1 MDKFKELYQYL
12 VDNGMTD
19 LSEEDF
25 REQYKDGTDK
35 NNTLY
40 TYLQENGLTDLD
52 KATFNS
58 KYFPSQPQTNLE
70 TNIVEEEQ
78 VNVTDGDE
86 VDSSTMVEETVAY
99 DPREQGMD
107 DKITYD
113 SDASMF
119 DKSLAYVTPDLID
132 REEEEVVN
140 RMNYHFGD
148 YGFTFE
154 EGGGFMSGMDG
165 MSVRAE
171 NGEKINVNLDPVFG
185 DLFGGET
192 QESKKLKDFLRKNK
206 KTNPELEAYNEKNNL
221 KRKKYFSKKA
231 VDEDLDDLRNKAESI
246 NNRAIVY
253 ENEKTK
259 HEEAMDGLLN
269 VPPSERGSDWNLQY
283 QRQLGVGKRLNQL
296 RDTLSND
303 LQSYRTIE
311 NQIHS
316 AVGNYM
322 DMKANEGTYVG
333 QFLKGFYNS
342 VVGRGISQ
350 ILAGAM
356 GLGIDGMYGI
366 GRLFNEDFSLT
377 GGSVTEEEKKERY
390 ISIAEDLGY
399 DVPDDVRE
407 NEESYQKWLNSLE
420 DLDLFGKR
428 EDVKIGDKTYSVP
441 LNQLNKEGQEY
452 LKSINGEVKII
463 NGKPQIY
470 NPKGGLLGRGSYEDI
485 PESYLDK
492 DAKQKLDRLVA
503 DAEVKSVKKPTKE
516 WIKKN
521 WNQLLSF
528 DDVSDER
535 IAKMRDDSIIVE
547 GLLGLGESVPAIA
560 LSFLSRGKIKAT
572 GSFATLRNIGGR
584 ILGLDSKGGVAQVLA
599 FSFLQ
604 SEAMQ
609 EEMDADEDF
618 KYVTEGERKAIL
630 GPTALTVAV
639 LERYGLRNIIGNKT
653 MMTGLMNQVTKRLPQ
668 GASASLYKSTLEK
681 IIKSN
686 IAKGIYTNKGVK
698 FATQVSKAALAEAE
712 TGGLQQIAE
721 MGYKDVWNEMNEKDM
736 FDQPELWSKEFWQE
750 AKHAAMAEAVGG
762 FVMGIPGGIVN
773 AYKVGDVDNIS
784 DETLELFDAIR
795 GDNITKKAY
804 KEQLAVQV
812 AEGNIT
818 QKEADQQLLEFE
830 TLSGAADTVPV
841 DLDINAR
848 KKAIGLIFE
857 RQNLEAEMEGMDK
870 DLGAYKKKE
879 ARVNQIKE
887 ELSQIG
893 SDQASQSAD
902 LEAETE
908 NISIFETDTGK
919 GGPVTEE
926 KAREE
931 LIKEGITSPTQK
943 QIKDKQNALQKSE
956 TESLDVR
963 ESTRDGETV
972 GKGDIGSTP
981 QESTQKDQDATQTE
995 SEEKVTKEE
1004 QEDIDAFFG
1013 EDVGLGVESTTN
1025 NLSINRQQKDG
1036 SKIKDTS
1043 LATRVIKRAKA
1054 AAKAIQKIAPNV
1066 KIVLHQTNEQ
1076 FEKYAPAGRGY
1087 YNPNSK
1093 VIHIN
1098 LSNAKNNT
1106 VAHEVFHAVFLE
1118 KIAGGDKAAIAAAD
1132 RLIKTVRK
1140 RLPNDSLLAKR
1151 IDAFAENYKD
1161 SAFQNE
1167 ERVAELFSLMATE
1180 YKQLTK
1186 PAKNKII
1193 EFIKNVAK
1201 RFGIN
1206 IPEGFTKSDEAV
1218 IDFLNTFSKKVQKGE
1233 EVLESDLDA
1242 LSKLNEEVG
1251 LDINQEQGSEGQVGT
1266 FTFTGRSQKAPIVS
1280 NDKREFSSLISEKN
1294 IEDFKGQKFITNM
1307 YDFSSA
1313 GPTQIGSGITLEL
1326 YGGKNYVPLMM
1337 QSQNLKLGD
1346 VSNLAAFNSKAQAE
1360 GFIRNSQESGATLFA
1375 PHVGTKEGSWQFQ
1388 QNIFEQLTFA
1398 ALDNKILTNSALIN
1412 TFNEVLT
1419 SKEGQA
1425 AFNTFKKKL
1434 GRNIKNFNSFKGN
1447 PRELL
1452 ELLDI
1457 NNNYSPD
1464 LRKLLNDKLS
1474 ANKAYQEALGV
1485 KNKNDFAQKFEDP
1498 LNVGSK
1504 GGDIIG
1510 IIEFDNTNFEVV
1522 KPNPGD
1528 TDYHPSF
1535 AYTIKTKIN
1544 GIYQPTN
1551 FYQSSQ
1557 VTDSYTKYNKQG
1569 AKISTREN
1577 TKDFKKS
1584 NVTSSA
1590 GSIPKVAQV
1599 SEQVGRQQRDTLT
1612 KINVFYNMNNKGFF
1626 SPQVDTYR
1634 LQKELDALNQ
1644 GYKLRQAP
1652 FNQYGQG
1659 GGYSIYDS
1667 KGRRVKPP
1675 KDSEYRQGRQQKMDK
1690 ENDLIKIII
1699 IGREQA
1705 GFRDAAIKD
1714 YLLRRKKEVDGKMVR
1729 AYTASE
1735 INQAMDIVQGFEG
1748 ESYLFTSYPK
1758 SFNNMEGGF
1767 LAGLK
1772 LLKKVNTY
1780 YKRLIKANNKK
1791 KSVVV
1796 KGTPLTEEQIR
1807 QKVIDY
1813 FTSLQEYKNE
1823 GAQGNRLTAQQMAM
1837 EKDLLELLLP
1847 DPLKANPQRIK
1858 AINKR
1863 IKEIKFDEKNI
1874 KAVQRALRNYIRS
1887 VLPRDLYTKGEI
1899 VSLIDKVNRIN
1910 KTNFDSVKDE
1920 VFKVVTTKTNQSL
1933 QTSIFNILN
1942 RKFTTIQS
1950 GRLKGVSIDNETR
1963 KKLERINSLIVNPK
1977 ATADEIMEANEKLLK
1992 EYNSIAKEEV
2002 TVNKETRT
2010 QVKSSLD
2017 EDALSRLAE
2026 ITVAMQINNS
2036 FLAEMNDP
2044 TKTTL
2049 LSEVLNSLNQ
2059 VQETGRANL
2068 EYQLLNDAITYR
2080 ENERKVFREM
2090 TGIDLDAKQSLIDQG
2105 IPENEITEGMINVE
2119 FNKLKKDVSVDAK
2132 RKGGLKPATVK
2143 KRFRNIINKM
2153 LNTIDRNVFA
2163 SAEDL
2168 TGLIDR
2174 IVTQPGEL
2182 FEGETQSIV
2191 SQAVREAT
2199 RTFKS
2204 RMMGQKAIYE
2214 NKMAEL
2220 YGKRWLKHNR
2230 KNSQQTE
2237 TIIISQK
2244 KNDELVQEKEKV
2256 MADKSLT
2263 SGERTA
2269 KVKKIDEAIDTN
2281 TIYISQ
2287 NQLMYYYSQMQDPSL
2302 KESFINTFAP
2312 TGQYKNEFESRIKKE
2327 IEEKLDS
2334 RLKEFSSWMINEYY
2348 PSLYNHYNE
2357 TYKQIYR
2364 TDMPWNQFYA
2374 GRVYRKNTNDSEGL
2388 DLLADSNN
2396 SWMTNVGA
2404 ASSKVR
2410 VENSNPISMVDG
2422 MDALINYTKDMEYF
2436 AAYAV
2441 PVRNIN
2447 KIFTSPAIKETIQDK
2462 YGTDVWKYINDAVE
2476 KIANKGVQ
2484 NQGETKVINLFNNTF
2499 LLSRLGLNPT
2509 LTLKQLTSFLTYGN
2523 EIGYMNWIKNSAI
2536 SLASIKTNFREVMDN
2551 SVVLQDRYGKPIT
2564 RAVENY
2570 SDSKFEEMN
2579 ARDFS
2584 NFGLGKQ
2591 NLDRITKVLM
2601 FTTMTGDKGAILIGG
2616 IPNYVHYKNEFKKK
2630 NPNASKQEVIDY
2642 AIRKFEQDTLRTQQS
2657 YDLQDK
2663 DYYQGKGAMT
2673 RAFNMFLT
2681 TPKQYFRKE
2690 IIAARNM
2697 YRIIESG
2704 GKRGRGVVDEQGNLK
2719 YWASLGKNMRTLALY
2734 HVVMPV
2740 FFQWVSSGFPGLA
2753 RGWDDEDTDDIAFA
2767 AILGNF
2773 NALFIYGKI
2782 AETIVDAAAGKPWV
2796 DKPSTIPVLGQTA
2809 LLGDLYVR
2817 MKNAKSPQKQ
2827 KEAFNK
2833 LMSEMVATTGIPAPQ
2848 LRRFY
2853 DNWSKL
2859 GDSESFGDFIL
2870 KLFNFSQ
2877 YAQKRKTKGKP
2888 LTKTEL
2894 KRLFPDL
2901 YEVEDNDGTNELN
2914 ELKKEQRRLR
2924 QELLDEM
2931 YN

>member
-12 VDNGMTD
+12 VDNEMTD
-19 LSEEDF
+19 LSEEEF
-25 REQYKDGTDK
+25 KVKYAQGTD
-35 NNTLY
+35 NNTILF
-40 TYLQENGLTDLD
+40 TYLQDNELTDLD
-52 KATFNS
+52 QQTFNS
-58 KYFPSQPQTNLE
+58 KYFPPQT
-70 TNIVEEEQ
+70 Q
-78 VNVTDGDE
+78 VDVDVVADEVTDVKDGQE

-107 DKITYD
+107 DTISYNNNATV
-113 SDASMF
+113 F
-119 DKSLAYVTPDLID
+119 EKSLAYVTPDLID

-171 NGEKINVNLDPVFG
+171 NGQTMNVNLDPVFG

-192 QESKKLKDFLRKNK
+192 QESNKLKKFLEKNK
-206 KTNPELEAYNEKNNL
+206 KTNPELEAFNAENNR

-231 VDEDLDDLRNKAESI
+231 VDEDLDDLKTKATSI
-246 NNRAIVY
+246 NKRAQVY
-253 ENEKTK
+253 QTEKTK
-259 HEEAMDGLLN
+259 HEEAMDGLMM
-269 VPPSERGSDWNLQY
+269 VPPQERGADWQLKY
-283 QRQLGVGKRLNQL
+283 QQQLAVGKRLNELKQ
-296 RDTLSND
+296 TVSNE
-303 LQSYRTIE
+303 LNSYRTIE
-311 NQIHS
+311 KQVHS

-322 DMKANEGTYVG
+322 EMKLNDGSGPGT
-333 QFLKGFYNS
+333 FLKGFYNS

-350 ILAGAM
+350 IFAYGAD
-356 GLGIDGMYGI
+356 LGIDGLYGI
-366 GRLFNEDFSLT
+366 GQAINEDFSLRSLS
-377 GGSVTEEEKKERY
+377 GVTEEEKKERY
-390 ISIAEDLGY
+390 ITIAKDLGY
-399 DVPDDVRE
+399 DVPTDVMDSD
-407 NEESYQKWLNSLE
+407 ESYQNWLNSLSEE
-420 DLDLFGKR
+420 DEMALDGDTDLF
-428 EDVKIGDKTYSVP
+428 TS
-441 LNQLNKEGQEY
+441 QLNKEGRKA
-452 LKSINGEVKII
+452 LKDSGKELKNINGQL
-463 NGKPQIY
+463 QIY
-470 NPKGGLLGRGSYEDI
+470 DPTGGILGKGGYEDV
-485 PESYLDK
+485 PADYLDK
-492 DAKQKLDRLVA
+492 TKKDKLDRLVL
-503 DAEVKSVKKPTKE
+503 DAEVKSAKKPTKE
-516 WIKKN
+516 FIKKN

-528 DDVSDER
+528 DDVSDEK
-535 IAKMRDDSIIVE
+535 IAEMREDSIIAE
-547 GLLGLGESVPAIA
+547 GLLGLGESLPAIG
-560 LSFLSRGKIKAT
+560 LSLASRGKIKAT
-572 GSFATLRNIGGR
+572 GQFANVRNIAGR

-599 FSFLQ
+599 FSALQ
-604 SEAMQ
+604 AEAMQ

-618 KYVTEGERKAIL
+618 KYVTEGERKLIL
-630 GPTALTVAV
+630 GPTALTVAI
-639 LERYGLRNIIGNKT
+639 LERYGLRNIVGNKT
-653 MMTGLMNQVTKRLPQ
+653 MMTGLMNQVTKVLPQ
-668 GASASLYKSTLEK
+668 GASAALYKSTLEK
-681 IIKSN
+681 IVKSN

-698 FATQVSKAALAEAE
+698 FSTSVAKAALAEAE

-721 MGYKDVWNEMNEKDM
+721 MGYKDIWNDMNEKDM
-736 FDQPELWSKEFWQE
+736 FDQPEMWSKEFWQE

-773 AYKVGDVDNIS
+773 AYKVGETDNIS
-784 DETLELFDAIR
+784 DATLELFDAIR
-795 GDNITKKAY
+795 GDNITMKAY
-804 KEQLAVQV
+804 KEQLDLQV
-812 AEGNIT
+812 ADGTKT
-818 QKEADQQLLEFE
+818 QKEADEELLQFE
-830 TLSGAADTVPV
+830 TLSGAANTIPV
-841 DLDINAR
+841 DLDITAR
-848 KKAIGLIFE
+848 KKALGLIFE
-857 RQNLEAEMEGMDK
+857 RQGLEAEMEGMDK
-870 DLGAYKKKE
+870 DLGSYKKKE
-879 ARVNQIKE
+879 ARVQEIKN

-893 SDQASQSAD
+893 SEQADDSAS
-902 LEAETE
+902 LEKESE
-908 NISIFETDTGK
+908 NIPIF
-919 GGPVTEE
+919 VSEE
-926 KAREE
+926 KAKEE
-931 LIKEGITSPTQK
+931 LVKDGIANPTQEQIKEK
-943 QIKDKQNALQKSE
+943 QDALQKSE
-956 TESLDVR
+956 ATSMDVR
-963 ESTRDGETV
+963 QSPGDGKTM
-972 GKGDIGSTP
+972 GKGNKGTTT
-981 QESTQKDQDATQTE
+981 QQSTQENQDASQTK

-1013 EDVGLGVESTTN
+1013 QEVGLEVESSSD

-1036 SKIKDTS
+1036 SKVKDTKLS
-1043 LATRVIKRAKA
+1043 TQIIRRAKL
-1054 AAKAIQKIAPNV
+1054 AAKAIKKIAPNV
-1066 KIVLHQTNEQ
+1066 KMVLHQTTEE
-1076 FEKYAPAGRGY
+1076 FEKYAPKGRGY

-1098 LSNAKNNT
+1098 LANAKNNT

-1132 RLIKTVRK
+1132 RLIKSVRK
-1140 RLPNDSLLAKR
+1140 SLPNDSMLAKR

-1180 YKQLTK
+1180 YKSLTK
-1186 PAKNKII
+1186 PAKNRVV
-1193 EFIKNVAK
+1193 EFIKSVAK
-1201 RFGIN
+1201 KLGIK
-1206 IPEGFTKSDEAV
+1206 IPNDFTSSDEAV
-1218 IDFLNTFSKKVQKGE
+1218 VDFLNTFSKKVQSGE
-1233 EVLESDLDA
+1233 EVVESDLTALDEINEQLAQDGTAPIGNPTEINKPQKGRQSKIKFNDSYPLSLVTPDKKIDINNLIDNISNKKQKVWFWVADQLGLGNVDGIEMDAGPSFSLQPENLKKKTIWASGLDNSKLSKNIDAADYIFIISGSPETSKLFNKKVFDRYTKDLGDYAKFKKDA
-1242 LSKLNEEVG
+1242 LATNPTKAIRDSLEEFDSWSSMRKSPKRKNFLIALNEQSRKPNTKFHALINNLGGFVSPQSLRDGFYRDNNFAQNDIMMVLKPTG
-1251 LDINQEQGSEGQVGT
+1251 L
-1266 FTFTGRSQKAPIVS
+1266 
-1280 NDKREFSSLISEKN
+1280 
-1294 IEDFKGQKFITNM
+1294 
-1307 YDFSSA
+1307 
-1313 GPTQIGSGITLEL
+1313 
-1326 YGGKNYVPLMM
+1326 GGKSNHSTY
-1337 QSQNLKLGD
+1337 STDILGD
-1346 VSNLAAFNSKAQAE
+1346 V
-1360 GFIRNSQESGATLFA
+1360 
-1375 PHVGTKEGSWQFQ
+1375 VGVPD
-1388 QNIFEQLTFA
+1388 A
-1398 ALDNKILTNSALIN
+1398 KINAREIVP
-1412 TFNEVLT
+1412 EDI
-1419 SKEGQA
+1419 
-1425 AFNTFKKKL
+1425 KKKIE
-1434 GRNIKNFNSFKGN
+1434 GTNISV
-1447 PRELL
+1447 
-1452 ELLDI
+1452 
-1457 NNNYSPD
+1457 
-1464 LRKLLNDKLS
+1464 
-1474 ANKAYQEALGV
+1474 Q
-1485 KNKNDFAQKFEDP
+1485 
-1498 LNVGSK
+1498 
-1504 GGDIIG
+1504 
-1510 IIEFDNTNFEVV
+1510 
-1522 KPNPGD
+1522 
-1528 TDYHPSF
+1528 
-1535 AYTIKTKIN
+1535 
-1544 GIYQPTN
+1544 
-1551 FYQSSQ
+1551 
-1557 VTDSYTKYNKQG
+1557 
-1569 AKISTREN
+1569 
-1577 TKDFKKS
+1577 
-1584 NVTSSA
+1584 TSSIA
-1590 GSIPKVAQV
+1590 PYGGSTQTAVKTITKPQ
-1599 SEQVGRQQRDTLT
+1599 EGRQQRDTLT
-1612 KINVFYNMNNKGFF
+1612 KINVFYNMNKSGFF

-1652 FNQYGQG
+1652 YNQYGQG

-1667 KGRRVKPP
+1667 RGKRVRPP

-1690 ENDLIKIII
+1690 ENDLLKIII

-1714 YLLRRKKEVDGKMVR
+1714 YLKRRKKEVNGKLVP
-1729 AYTASE
+1729 AYSASE
-1735 INQAMDIVQGFEG
+1735 INNAMEVVQGFEG
-1748 ESYLFTSYPK
+1748 ESYLFTEFPK

-1813 FTSLQEYKNE
+1813 FTGLQEYQNE

-1847 DPLKANPQRIK
+1847 DPLKANPQRIR

-1887 VLPRDLYTKGEI
+1887 VLPRDLYTKSEI

-1920 VFKVVTTKTNQSL
+1920 VFKVVTSKTNKSL
-1933 QTSIFNILN
+1933 QESIFNILN

-1963 KKLERINSLIVNPK
+1963 KKIERINSLIVNPK
-1977 ATADEIMEANEKLLK
+1977 ATADEIMEANEQLLK
-1992 EYNSIAKEEV
+1992 EYNSIAKEDI

-2010 QVKSSLD
+2010 QAKSSLD

-2026 ITVAMQINNS
+2026 ITIAMQINNS

-2044 TKTTL
+2044 NKTTL

-2059 VQETGRANL
+2059 MQETGRANL
-2068 EYQLLNDAITYR
+2068 EYVLLNDAITYR
-2080 ENERKVFREM
+2080 ENERKVFKEM

-2119 FNKLKKDVSVDAK
+2119 FNKLKQDVSVDAK
-2132 RKGGLKPATVK
+2132 RKGGLKPPTVR
-2143 KRFRNIINKM
+2143 KRFQNLINKM
-2153 LNTIDRNVFA
+2153 LNSIDRNVFA

-2182 FEGETQSIV
+2182 FEGDTQTIV
-2191 SQAVREAT
+2191 QKAVREAT
-2199 RTFKS
+2199 RMYKA
-2204 RMMGQKAIYE
+2204 RMMGQKDIYE
-2214 NKMAEL
+2214 AKMTEL
-2220 YGKRWLKHNR
+2220 FGKRWLKNNA

-2237 TIIISQK
+2237 TIIISQA
-2244 KNDELVQEKEKV
+2244 KNDQLVKEKETV

-2269 KVKKIDEAIDTN
+2269 KVKKLDEAIDTN

-2302 KESFINTFAP
+2302 QESFINTFAP
-2312 TGQYKNEFESRIKKE
+2312 TGNYKNEFDSRIKKE
-2327 IEEKLDS
+2327 IEDKLDS
-2334 RLKEFSSWMINEYY
+2334 RLKEFSSWMINDYY

-2374 GRVYRKNTNDSEGL
+2374 GRVYRKNANDSEGL
-2388 DLLADSNN
+2388 DLLADNN
-2396 SWMTNVGA
+2396 NTWMTNVGA

-2410 VENSNPISMVDG
+2410 LQNSNPISMVDG
-2422 MDALINYTKDMEYF
+2422 MDALVNYTKDMEYF

-2462 YGTDVWKYINDAVE
+2462 YGKDVWTYINNAIE

-2509 LTLKQLTSFLTYGN
+2509 LTLKQLTSFVTYGN
-2523 EIGYMNWIKNSAI
+2523 EIGYINWVKNSAI

-2551 SVVLQDRYGKPIT
+2551 SVILQDRYGKPIT

-2591 NLDRITKVLM
+2591 NLDKITKVLM

-2616 IPNYVHYKNEFKKK
+2616 IPNYVYYKNQYKKK

-2690 IIAARNM
+2690 IIAMRNI
-2697 YRIIESG
+2697 YRLATSGGFLSAKNAESG
-2704 GKRGRGVVDEQGNLK
+2704 RGTMFENL
-2719 YWASLGKNMRTLALY
+2719 RTLGVY

-2767 AILGNF
+2767 AMLGNL

-2817 MKNAKSPQKQ
+2817 MKNAKSPAKQ
-2827 KEAFNK
+2827 QENFNK
-2833 LMSEMVATTGIPAPQ
+2833 LMSELVATTGIPAPQ
-2848 LRRFY
+2848 MKRFY

-2859 GDSESFGDFIL
+2859 DESKSFGDFVL

-2877 YAQKRKTKGKP
+2877 YAQKKKKKGGG
-2888 LTKTEL
+2888 LTKAEQ
-2894 KRLFPDL
+2894 KKYFPDLFPDDL
-2901 YEVEDNDGTNELN
+2901 EGTNEAS
-2914 ELKKEQRRLR
+2914 EIKKEQRRLR
-2924 QELLDEM
+2924 QELLDDM
-2931 YN
+2931 F

>member
-12 VDNGMTD
+12 VDNEMTD
-19 LSEEDF
+19 LSEEEF
-25 REQYKDGTDK
+25 KVEYAQGTDK
-35 NNTLY
+35 NSTLF
-40 TYLQENGLTDLD
+40 TYLQDNELTDLD
-52 KATFNS
+52 QQAFNS
-58 KYFPSQPQTNLE
+58 KYFPQQT
-70 TNIVEEEQ
+70 Q
-78 VNVTDGDE
+78 VDVDVVTDEVTDVKDGQE

-107 DKITYD
+107 DKISYNNNATI
-113 SDASMF
+113 F
-119 DKSLAYVTPDLID
+119 EKSLAYVTPDLID

-154 EGGGFMSGMDG
+154 EGGGMMSGMDG

-171 NGEKINVNLDPVFG
+171 NGQTIKVDLDPVLG
-185 DLFGGET
+185 DLTGNFFGTET
-192 QESKKLKDFLRKNK
+192 KQANKLKDFLKKNK
-206 KTNPELEAYNEKNNL
+206 KINPELEAFNAENNR

-231 VDEDLDDLRNKAESI
+231 VDEDLDDLKTKATSI
-246 NNRAIVY
+246 NKRAQVY
-253 ENEKTK
+253 QTEKTK
-259 HEEAMDGLLN
+259 HEQAMDGLMM
-269 VPPSERGSDWNLQY
+269 VPPQERGADWQLKY
-283 QRQLGVGKRLNQL
+283 QQQLGVGKRLNELKQ
-296 RDTLSND
+296 TVSNE
-303 LQSYRTIE
+303 LKSYRTIE
-311 NQIHS
+311 KQVHS
-316 AVGNYM
+316 SVGNYM
-322 DMKANEGTYVG
+322 EMKANDGRGPGT
-333 QFLKGFYNS
+333 FLKGFYNS
-342 VVGRGISQ
+342 VVGRGVSQ
-350 ILAGAM
+350 IFAYGAD
-356 GLGIDGMYGI
+356 LGIDALYGI
-366 GRLFNEDFSLT
+366 GRAINEDFSLRSLS
-377 GGSVTEEEKKERY
+377 GVTEEEKKERY
-390 ISIAEDLGY
+390 ITIAKDLGY
-399 DVPDDVRE
+399 DVPTDVMDSD
-407 NEESYQKWLNSLE
+407 ESYQNWLNSLSEE
-420 DLDLFGKR
+420 DEMALDGDTDLF
-428 EDVKIGDKTYSVP
+428 TS
-441 LNQLNKEGQEY
+441 QLNKEGRKA
-452 LKSINGEVKII
+452 LKDSGKELKNI
-463 NGKPQIY
+463 NGKLQLY
-470 NPKGGLLGRGSYEDI
+470 NPKGGIFGKGGYEDV
-485 PESYLDK
+485 PADYLDK
-492 DAKQKLDRLVA
+492 NKREKLDRLVA
-503 DAEVKSVKKPTKE
+503 DAEVKSTKKPTKE
-516 WIKKN
+516 FIKKN

-528 DDVSDER
+528 DDVSDEK
-535 IAKMRDDSIIVE
+535 IAEMRDDNIIAE
-547 GLLGLGESVPAIA
+547 GLLGLGESLPAIG
-560 LSFLSRGKIKAT
+560 LSLASRGKIKAT
-572 GSFATLRNIGGR
+572 GQFATVRNILGR

-599 FSFLQ
+599 FSALQ
-604 SEAMQ
+604 AEAMQ

-618 KYVTEGERKAIL
+618 KYVTEGERKLIL

-639 LERYGLRNIIGNKT
+639 LERYGLRNLLKNKT
-653 MMTGLMNQVTKRLPQ
+653 IMTGLMSQVTKVLPQ
-668 GASASLYKSTLEK
+668 GASATLYKSTLEK
-681 IIKSN
+681 IVKSN
-686 IAKGIYTNKGVK
+686 IAKGLYTNKAVK
-698 FATQVSKAALAEAE
+698 FSTSVAKAALSEAE

-721 MGYKDVWNEMNEKDM
+721 MGYKDIWNDMNEKEM
-736 FDQPELWSKEFWQE
+736 FDQPEMWSKEFWQE

-773 AYKVGDVDNIS
+773 AYKVGETDNIS
-784 DETLELFDAIR
+784 DATLELFDAIR
-795 GDNITKKAY
+795 GDNITMKAY
-804 KEQLAVQV
+804 KEQLGLQV
-812 AEGNIT
+812 ADGTKT
-818 QKEADQQLLEFE
+818 QKEADEELLQFE
-830 TLSGAADTVPV
+830 TLSGAANTIPV
-841 DLDINAR
+841 DLDITAR
-848 KKAIGLIFE
+848 KKALGLIFE
-857 RQNLEAEMEGMDK
+857 RQGLEAEMEGMDK
-870 DLGAYKKKE
+870 DLGSYKKKE
-879 ARVNQIKE
+879 ARVQEIKN

-893 SDQASQSAD
+893 SEQADDSAS
-902 LEAETE
+902 LEKESE
-908 NISIFETDTGK
+908 NIPIF
-919 GGPVTEE
+919 VSEE
-926 KAREE
+926 KAKEE
-931 LIKEGITSPTQK
+931 LVKEGIANPTQE
-943 QIKDKQNALQKSE
+943 QIKEKQDALQKPE
-956 TESLDVR
+956 TTSMDVR
-963 ESTRDGETV
+963 QSPGDGKTM
-972 GKGDIGSTP
+972 GKGNKGTTT
-981 QESTQKDQDATQTE
+981 QQSTQENKDASQTK

-1013 EDVGLGVESTTN
+1013 EEVGLEVESSSD

-1036 SKIKDTS
+1036 SKVKDTKLS
-1043 LATRVIKRAKA
+1043 TQIIRRAKL
-1054 AAKAIQKIAPNV
+1054 AAKAIKKIAPNV
-1066 KIVLHQTNEQ
+1066 KMVLHQTTEE
-1076 FEKYAPAGRGY
+1076 FEKYAPKGRGY

-1098 LSNAKNNT
+1098 LANAKNNT

-1132 RLIKTVRK
+1132 RLIKSVRK
-1140 RLPNDSLLAKR
+1140 SLPNDSMLAQR

-1161 SAFQNE
+1161 SAFQSE

-1180 YKQLTK
+1180 YKSLTK
-1186 PAKNKII
+1186 PAKNRVV
-1193 EFIKNVAK
+1193 EFIKSVAK
-1201 RFGIN
+1201 KLGIK
-1206 IPEGFTKSDEAV
+1206 IPNDFTSSDEAV
-1218 IDFLNTFSKKVQKGE
+1218 VDFLNTFSKKVQSGE

-1280 NDKREFSSLISEKN
+1280 TDKREFSSLIKEKN
-1294 IEDFKGQKFITNM
+1294 LEDFKGQKFITNM
-1307 YDFSSA
+1307 YDFTSA
-1313 GPTQIGSGITLEL
+1313 GSTEIASGITLDL

-1337 QSQNLKLGD
+1337 QSQNLKIGD

-1360 GFIRNSQESGATLFA
+1360 GFIRNSKESGATLFA

-1398 ALDNKILTNSALIN
+1398 ALDNKILTNTALIN
-1412 TFNEVLT
+1412 TFNEALT
-1419 SKEGQA
+1419 SKEGKA

-1434 GRNIKNFNSFKGN
+1434 GTNIKNFNSFKSN

-1457 NNNYSPD
+1457 NNNYSPN

-1510 IIEFDNTNFEVV
+1510 IVEFDNTNFEVTR
-1522 KPNPGD
+1522 PNPGD
-1528 TDYHPSF
+1528 VDYHPSF

-1557 VTDSYTKYNKQG
+1557 VTDSYTKYNKEG
-1569 AKISTREN
+1569 AKVSTKEN
-1577 TKDFKKS
+1577 TKDFEKS

-1599 SEQVGRQQRDTLT
+1599 SEQAGRQQRDTLT
-1612 KINVFYNMNNKGFF
+1612 KINVFYNMSNSGFF

-1652 FNQYGQG
+1652 YNQYGQG

-1667 KGRRVKPP
+1667 RGKRVRPP

-1690 ENDLIKIII
+1690 ENDLLKIII

-1714 YLLRRKKEVDGKMVR
+1714 YLKRRKKEVNGKLVP
-1729 AYTASE
+1729 AYSASE
-1735 INQAMDIVQGFEG
+1735 INNAMEVVQGFEG
-1748 ESYLFTSYPK
+1748 ESYLFTEFPK

-1791 KSVVV
+1791 KSVAVD
-1796 KGTPLTEEQIR
+1796 GTPLTEEQIR

-1813 FTSLQEYKNE
+1813 FTGLQEYQNE

-1847 DPLKANPQRIK
+1847 DPLKANPQRIR

-1887 VLPRDLYTKGEI
+1887 VLPRDLYTKSEI

-1910 KTNFDSVKDE
+1910 KENFDSVKDE
-1920 VFKVVTTKTNQSL
+1920 VFKVVTSKTNKSL
-1933 QTSIFNILN
+1933 QESIFNILN

-1963 KKLERINSLIVNPK
+1963 KKIERINSMIVNPK
-1977 ATADEIMEANEKLLK
+1977 STADEIMEANEQLLK

-2002 TVNKETRT
+2002 SVNKETRT
-2010 QVKSSLD
+2010 QAKSSLD

-2026 ITVAMQINNS
+2026 ITIAMQINNS

-2044 TKTTL
+2044 NKTTL

-2059 VQETGRANL
+2059 MQETGRANL
-2068 EYQLLNDAITYR
+2068 EYVLLNDAITYR
-2080 ENERKVFREM
+2080 ENERKVFKEM

-2105 IPENEITEGMINVE
+2105 VPENEITEGMINVE
-2119 FNKLKKDVSVDAK
+2119 FNKLKQDVSVDAK
-2132 RKGGLKPATVK
+2132 RKGGLKPPTVR
-2143 KRFRNIINKM
+2143 KRFQNLINKM
-2153 LNTIDRNVFA
+2153 LNSIDRNVFA

-2182 FEGETQSIV
+2182 FEGDTQTIV
-2191 SQAVREAT
+2191 QKAVREAT
-2199 RTFKS
+2199 RMYKA
-2204 RMMGQKAIYE
+2204 RMMGQKDIFE
-2214 NKMAEL
+2214 NKMTEL
-2220 YGKRWLKHNR
+2220 FGKRWLKNNA

-2237 TIIISQK
+2237 TIIVSQA
-2244 KNDELVQEKEKV
+2244 KNDQLIKEKEKV

-2263 SGERTA
+2263 SGEQTA
-2269 KVKKIDEAIDTN
+2269 KVKELDDAIDTN

-2302 KESFINTFAP
+2302 QESFINTFAP
-2312 TGQYKNEFESRIKKE
+2312 TGNYKNEFESRIRKE
-2327 IEEKLDS
+2327 LEDKLDP
-2334 RLKEFSSWMINEYY
+2334 RLKEFSSWMINDYY

-2374 GRVYRKNTNDSEGL
+2374 GRVYRKNANDSEGL
-2388 DLLADSNN
+2388 DLLADNN
-2396 SWMTNVGA
+2396 NTWMTNVGA

-2410 VENSNPISMVDG
+2410 LQNSNPISMVDG

-2462 YGTDVWKYINDAVE
+2462 YGKDVWTYINNAIE

-2509 LTLKQLTSFLTYGN
+2509 LTLKQLTSFVTYGN
-2523 EIGYMNWIKNSAI
+2523 EIGYGNWLKNSAI
-2536 SLASIKTNFREVMDN
+2536 SLANIKTNFREVMDN
-2551 SVVLQDRYGKPIT
+2551 SVILQDRYGKPIT

-2591 NLDRITKVLM
+2591 NLDKITKVLM

-2616 IPNYVHYKNEFKKK
+2616 IPNYVYYKNQYKKK

-2690 IIAARNM
+2690 IIAMRNI
-2697 YRIIESG
+2697 YRLAKSG
-2704 GKRGRGVVDEQGNLK
+2704 GFLSAKNAKSGRGTMFQNL
-2719 YWASLGKNMRTLALY
+2719 RTLGVY

-2767 AILGNF
+2767 AMLGNL

-2817 MKNAKSPQKQ
+2817 MKNAKSPAKQ
-2827 KEAFNK
+2827 QENFNK
-2833 LMSEMVATTGIPAPQ
+2833 LMSELVATTGIPAPQ
-2848 LRRFY
+2848 LKRFY

-2859 GDSESFGDFIL
+2859 DESKSFGDFVL

-2877 YAQKRKTKGKP
+2877 YAQKKNKKSGGG
-2888 LTKTEL
+2888 LTTAEK
-2894 KRLFPDL
+2894 KKYFPDLFPDDL
-2901 YEVEDNDGTNELN
+2901 EGTSEANEI
-2914 ELKKEQRRLR
+2914 KKEQRRMR
-2924 QELLDEM
+2924 QELLDDM
-2931 YN
+2931 F